1 MEQSDIIV
9 GLDIGTTKIAA
20 IVGRLNELGKIEI
33 LGFGKTDS
41 YGVRRGMVNN
51 IENTVAGIQQ
61 VVELAGHRA
70 NVDINSVYVSIAG
83 QHIKSQ
89 QHQGHII
96 RDNREDGITQEEIDR
111 LTNDMYKLVINPG
124 EQIIEVIPQEY
135 TVDGETGIKA
145 PRGVLGSKLE
155 ANFHIITGQTLA
167 AKNIIKCVESA
178 KLTAAGLILEP
189 IASAEAVLS
198 EEEKE
203 AGVALVD
210 IGGGTTDLAIF
221 QDNLIRYTA
230 VIPLGGDIVTED
242 IKKGCSIIKRHAE
255 ELKVRFGSS
264 VAKENKDEEIVTIPG
279 LQGRPSK
286 EITLRNLAGIIQSRM
301 TEIIDHVCYEIRNS
315 GYEDKLIGGIVLTGG
330 GSQLKHLA
338 QLTSFITGM
347 DVRIGYPSQHLANDL
362 PKELG
367 SPMFATGVGLVMLG
381 IQQSEEKR
389 KKKDYYSSKSTSGSG
404 QGGKFFNVLV
414 ELFKKS

>member
-89 QHQGHII
+89 QHRGHII